1 MNKKKFLFYLF
12 LSYTLSITKAFA
24 LPDQETIQLNL
35 MIARAVVQTGL
46 QLFEEAQTVKR
57 EVTDKV
63 NGAKGA
69 ISTAKKMSQAVKD
82 GNLDGALS
90 EAENLNSSVE
100 GMGIDMGF
108 SQGGTSSKSKVPSFV
123 SNVNDAKETQKEISK
138 NLTPQYNDYGDKNV
152 VTEEQNLKVDAL
164 QRENVANLY
173 ANGLATRVALAKEKA
188 ATPEE
193 EIDSSDT
200 RQIISATKNI
210 IMKTNQR
217 LAKISEFESAIYEYR
232 LIEKNK
238 QYQTVNNSSQSEE
251 TSEENGDEQ

>member
-1 MNKKKFLFYLF
+1 MNKKKILLYLF
-12 LSYTLSITKAFA
+12 LSYIFSISKASA
-24 LPDQETIQLNL
+24 MPDQETIQLNL
-35 MIARAVVQTGL
+35 MIARAVIQTGL
-46 QLFEEAQTVKR
+46 QIFEEAQTIKR

-69 ISTAKKMSQAVKD
+69 ISTAKKMSQAVKE

-90 EAENLNSSVE
+90 DAENLNSSIE

-138 NLTPQYNDYGDKNV
+138 NLTPQYNDGGDKNV
-152 VTEEQNLKVDAL
+152 VTEEQNIKIDAL

-173 ANGLATRVALAKEKA
+173 AKSLATRVALAKEKA

-200 RQIISATKNI
+200 RQIIHATKDI
-210 IMKTNQR
+210 IMRTNQR
-217 LAKISEFESAIYEYR
+217 LAKISEFERAIDEYR
-232 LIEKNK
+232 MIEKNK
-238 QYQTVNNSSQSEE
+238 QYQTLNNLSQ
-251 TSEENGDEQ
+251 NEQ